1 MNRAS
6 VTSHHSRMPKVAAKK
21 RVAKL
26 REKTATADEIAAI
39 KVGGRDLVDG
49 HFVTL
54 QQLKSD
60 PNRPNRRR

>member
-1 MNRAS
+1 
-6 VTSHHSRMPKVAAKK
+6 MPKVAAKK

-39 KVGGRDLVDG
+39 KVGGRDLADG